1 MKNLKLGKNLKGVL
15 GIGAA
20 LIAAF
25 MAFNDARSTQLLEDE
40 VEELKE
46 KVSKLSDGKES

>member
-1 MKNLKLGKNLKGVL
+1 MKNFKLGKAKGIL

-25 MAFNDARSTQLLEDE
+25 MAFNDARATQLLEDE